1 MTSKIKTPQGD
12 SPIAL
17 LHKWE
22 QLANTGFSL
31 DNLYVKHAPGKGLG
45 VFARRAIEADE
56 YIEFCHCITC
66 DTPRKYLAEPQI
78 SRYAYGNEDIAMIL
92 TGFGSIYNSADSPK
106 GANAQYVVFAQN
118 KLVVF
123 WAQRPIEQHEE
134 ICVYHGEGF
143 FQSWCKPSQP
153 MVSMTV

>member
-1 MTSKIKTPQGD
+1 VKIKTPQGD
-12 SPIAL
+12 TPISL
-17 LHKWE
+17 LYKWE
-22 QLANTGFSL
+22 QLANTGLSL
-31 DNLYVKHAPGKGLG
+31 DNLYVKHSPGKGLG

-78 SRYAYGNEDIAMIL
+78 ARYAYGNDNVAMIL
-92 TGFGSIYNSADSPK
+92 LGFGSIYNSADSAAT
-106 GANAQYVVFAQN
+106 ANAQYVVFSEN

-123 WAQRPIEQHEE
+123 WAARPIEPHEE
-134 ICVYHGEGF
+134 ICVYHGDGF
-143 FQSWCKPSQP
+143 FQQWCKPSQP